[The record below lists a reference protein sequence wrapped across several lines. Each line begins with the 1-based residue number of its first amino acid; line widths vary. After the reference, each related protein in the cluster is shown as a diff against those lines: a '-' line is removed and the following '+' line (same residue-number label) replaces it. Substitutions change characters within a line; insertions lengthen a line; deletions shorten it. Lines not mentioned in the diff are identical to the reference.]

1 MFRVEVGDKKEA
13 LFYAITLGCVL
24 ILVFGASRIYWSNAG
39 SAHLDTKT
47 QLRSPGIQSDTQ
59 NTSSSDQGA
68 VSKTSA
74 PHRIPNRNGS
84 NQTTS
89 LLFFGTVIL
98 ALLLL
103 FCLTFRYYTRREMK
117 ETEQKWKNACENFLT
132 RMETERTKS
141 EGKQLNGDALWSK
154 VLKGEV

>member
-1 MFRVEVGDKKEA
+1 MFRIEVGDKKEA

-24 ILVFGASRIYWSNAG
+24 ILVFGASRIYWSNT
-39 SAHLDTKT
+39 SNAHLDTAA
-47 QLRSPGIQSDTQ
+47 QLQSPGIQRDTQ
-59 NTSSSDQGA
+59 NTSTSDQDVA
-68 VSKTSA
+68 LKTST
-74 PHRIPNRNGS
+74 PHRIPNRQGS

-117 ETEQKWKNACENFLT
+117 ETENKWKNACENFLT
-132 RMETERTKS
+132 RMETERLKS
-141 EGKQLNGDALWSK
+141 EEKQLNGHAIWSK